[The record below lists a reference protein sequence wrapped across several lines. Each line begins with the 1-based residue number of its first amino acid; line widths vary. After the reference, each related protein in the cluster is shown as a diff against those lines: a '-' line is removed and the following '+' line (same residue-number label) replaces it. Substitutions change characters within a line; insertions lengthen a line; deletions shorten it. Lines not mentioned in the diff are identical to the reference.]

1 MLDTFPSSLE
11 IKSLSSQKCSI
22 LLAILSANPTSRIKN
37 VGKCQKM
44 LENVRYNTENHNI
57 CHAA

>member
-1 MLDTFPSSLE
+1 M
-11 IKSLSSQKCSI
+11 SSQKSSVLLAI
-22 LLAILSANPTSRIKN
+22 LLAIQTRYDKN

-57 CHAA
+57 HDTP

>member
-1 MLDTFPSSLE
+1 MPE
-11 IKSLSSQKCSI
+11 
-22 LLAILSANPTSRIKN
+22 N

-57 CHAA
+57 HDAA